1 MYNRSIV
8 DATFTAAGVSVQPA
22 IKVNSIFTIALRV
35 MAGSLCSVLPD
46 ALAGTVRG
54 YCELKMP
61 LTGPEV
67 RIPIGFMSHATVQL
81 SHMQETALSLGQRW
95 RLACVMLQH
104 KAVCWW
110 CERGFIS
117 TFSF

>member
-46 ALAGTVRG
+46 ALAGTGRG
-54 YCELKMP
+54 YCELKNA
-61 LTGPEV
+61 THGPRGAYPHWLHV
-67 RIPIGFMSHATVQL
+67 ACDGPTFAHARDRIVAGTAMASGMRHAAAQSGLLV
-81 SHMQETALSLGQRW
+81 
-95 RLACVMLQH
+95 V
-104 KAVCWW
+104 
-110 CERGFIS
+110 
-117 TFSF
+117 